1 MKQLTLLIILIILS
15 ACSAKQDQTGR
26 NVFNENKKAD
36 WISDARPLPEYDS
49 LFYSDQPAPLFRKE
63 FITGNNLNSA
73 KLYITAAGYY
83 KVSVNGKTIEDN
95 VLDPAWTDFSKTI
108 YYQEYDVTSLLSEGK
123 NCLGVITGNGFYN
136 PLPLLKWGRRN
147 LRNDLSVGKPVFIA
161 KLILNY
167 TGGASDE
174 IITDKSWK
182 YSYGP
187 LLKNCVYLGV
197 AYDARNIIKDWDLAG
212 FDDASWQTA
221 KTGKEP
227 DGELRKAFFP
237 PVRITEEIHP
247 LNIYSP
253 EKGIYIAD
261 MGVNFT
267 GTYRIKI
274 EGEKGDT
281 IIFRF
286 GERIYDDGT
295 LNSMTTVAGQIKRKG
310 MGGPGAPDIAWQT
323 DSYIVG
329 GDDAEWFTPDF
340 TYHTYRY
347 MEIKGLKYEPQLSDI
362 TGLCLHS
369 DIPRTNSFVCSS
381 GLLSSIQDM
390 TLRTFRANLVSVQ
403 SDCPAREKFGYGGD
417 LNATAE
423 SFIGNFDMHSFYRK
437 TIYDWADAMND
448 SVFVDTAPYVGIRYC
463 GISWESAFIITQYYL
478 YLYYNDTSLINEF
491 YERDRQWMDKAG
503 HIHPEGIVHEG
514 LSDHESLEPVP
525 VELTGTCH
533 YLQCARIMQTFA
545 SITGDSE
552 SKAKYE
558 QLEQKLTD
566 LIRAE
571 FIDKPVTGKINRQT
585 LFSTLLYHRLVPEKS
600 IKAITDSL
608 RTAIRKGPSGHLT
621 TGIFGTKY
629 TLEALSEFA
638 SPGEVFDIVNSTAY
652 PGWGYMIERG
662 ATTVWETWK
671 ESDNTY
677 SNCHP
682 MFGSVTEWFY
692 RWLGGIRP
700 LPEAPGFKKFILAPY
715 LASGLDSVNCIYHS
729 PFGKI
734 VSDWKKEGKDHVVYH
749 FIIPGGSTAM
759 VDLQS
764 GNFRKIELLK
774 NNKQSETG
782 LSSGLETG
790 QFELSGG
797 EYLITVNLPPK

>member
-1 MKQLTLLIILIILS
+1 VFLS
-15 ACSAKQDQTGR
+15 TCQSNQEKTQR
-26 NVFNENKKAD
+26 NVFTEPTKAE
-36 WISDARPLPEYDS
+36 WITDSRPLPEYDS

-63 FITGNNLNSA
+63 FIAGNNLNSA

-108 YYQEYDVTSLLSEGK
+108 YYQEYDVTSLLSEGE

-147 LRNDLSVGKPVFIA
+147 LREDLSVGKPAFIA
-161 KLILNY
+161 RLILNY
-167 TGGASDE
+167 TDGKSEEIVTDE
-174 IITDKSWK
+174 SWK

-197 AYDARNIIKDWDLAG
+197 TYDARRKIAGWNLAG
-212 FDDASWQTA
+212 FDDGSWQ
-221 KTGKEP
+221 KVVPGKDPGGKLTE
-227 DGELRKAFFP
+227 AFFP
-237 PVRITEEIHP
+237 PVRITEEINP
-247 LNIYSP
+247 QNIYSP
-253 EKGIYIAD
+253 GKGIYIVD

-274 EGEKGDT
+274 SGNRGDT
-281 IIFRF
+281 VTFRF
-286 GERIYDDGT
+286 GERIYDDGS
-295 LNSMTTVAGQIKRKG
+295 LNPMTAVAGQIKKKG
-310 MGGPGAPDIAWQT
+310 MGGRGAPDIAWQT
-323 DSYIVG
+323 DSYIIG
-329 GDDAEWFTPDF
+329 GNDEEWFTPDF
-340 TYHTYRY
+340 TYHTFRY
-347 MEIKGLKYEPQLSDI
+347 MEIAGLKYQPQLSDI
-362 TGLCLHS
+362 TGLFLHS
-369 DIPRTNSFVCSS
+369 DIPRTNSFSS
-381 GLLSSIQDM
+381 SSELLNSIQDM
-390 TLRTFRANLVSVQ
+390 TIRTFRANLVSVQ

-423 SFIGNFDMHSFYRK
+423 SFICNFDMQAFYRK
-437 TIYDWADAMND
+437 TIYDWADAIND

-463 GISWESAFIITQYYL
+463 GISWESAFLITQYYL
-478 YLYYNDTSLINEF
+478 HQYYNDTEIIREF
-491 YERDRQWMDKAG
+491 YDRDKEWMDKAER
-503 HIHPEGIVHEG
+503 IHPEGIVHEG

-545 SITGDSE
+545 SLMGDAESE
-552 SKAKYE
+552 RRYA
-558 QLEQKLTD
+558 QLEQKLTAT
-566 LIRAE
+566 IRKE
-571 FIDKPVTGKINRQT
+571 FLEKPVTGKINRQT
-585 LFSTLLYHRLVPEKS
+585 LFSSLLYHRVVPDEA
-600 IKAITDSL
+600 IRAITDSL
-608 RTAIRKGPSGHLT
+608 RAAIKNGPSGHFI

-629 TLEALSEFA
+629 ALEALSEFA
-638 SPGEVFDIVNSTAY
+638 SPGEVFDIVNSADY
-652 PGWGYMIERG
+652 PGWGHMIERG

-700 LPEAPGFKKFILAPY
+700 LPDEPGFKKFILAPY
-715 LASGLDSVNCIYHS
+715 LPSGLDSVNCIYHS

-774 NNKQSETG
+774 NNKQSEKG